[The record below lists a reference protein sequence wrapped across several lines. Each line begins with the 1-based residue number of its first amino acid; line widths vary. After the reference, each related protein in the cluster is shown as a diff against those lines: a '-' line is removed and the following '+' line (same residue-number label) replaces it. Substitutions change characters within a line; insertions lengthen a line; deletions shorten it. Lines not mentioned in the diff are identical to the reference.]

1 MQKNPSMQ
9 PILESPDIET
19 MLESVRKYIISN
31 INTYDPTLRKMALY
45 FANNQG
51 KMLRPTLTLTCGL
64 IGGSEN
70 VKMDE
75 LYMAAAGVEMLHM
88 SALLHD
94 DILDKAKT
102 RRGQPSVNALYGQD
116 KALLLGDYFYS
127 RALHILSRL
136 SHKSILEKAI
146 KVIAQMVEGEI
157 KQQRQTFDIT
167 TQIKDYLTIIS
178 CKTASLTSFSCFAGA
193 RIANLTEE
201 QIRRLVKMG
210 LNLGRAYQIRDD
222 ILDFLNKE
230 DYMKKPASDMEQG
243 IITLPLILLIKKI
256 SNTEDLET
264 YDIKHFLK
272 FPLDPL
278 LKIDAAGEA
287 AQYANYLLSEAI
299 ESLRFFPPCNIKLK
313 LLQVLNK
320 VLINEILIQ

>member
-1 MQKNPSMQ
+1 
-9 PILESPDIET
+9 
-19 MLESVRKYIISN
+19 MLESVENRISN

-157 KQQRQTFDIT
+157 KQQRQAFDIT

-178 CKTASLTSFSCFAGA
+178 CKQLLTSFSC
-193 RIANLTEE
+193 
-201 QIRRLVKMG
+201 
-210 LNLGRAYQIRDD
+210 
-222 ILDFLNKE
+222 
-230 DYMKKPASDMEQG
+230 
-243 IITLPLILLIKKI
+243 LPGHELPI
-256 SNTEDLET
+256 
-264 YDIKHFLK
+264 
-272 FPLDPL
+272 
-278 LKIDAAGEA
+278 
-287 AQYANYLLSEAI
+287 
-299 ESLRFFPPCNIKLK
+299 
-313 LLQVLNK
+313 
-320 VLINEILIQ
+320 